1 MAVDPAKYRRRD
13 YLPFARH
20 FFGDVISFRRQGWG
34 WRLSIVSALDYWR
47 FDRSI
52 GL

>member
-1 MAVDPAKYRRRD
+1 MQLDVKQYRRPD

-20 FFGDVISFRRQGWG
+20 FFGDVTAFRRQGYG
-34 WRLSIVSALDYWR
+34 WRMSVTAALDYWR